1 MDIRAGAF
9 FLLICYFQNV
19 IHVNFFLKS
28 MELEELN
35 IHITYKR
42 IQILLFATK
51 YL

>member
-1 MDIRAGAF
+1 MGSRGWILEQGRF

-28 MELEELN
+28 
-35 IHITYKR
+35 TYKR
-42 IQILLFATK
+42 IQIILFATK